1 MLLQLLPVLLFLK
14 PPQLQPELW
23 GQTERQRERKER
35 MEHMVRMDLQ
45 ERRERL
51 LERKERWVLQRDRR

>member
-1 MLLQLLPVLLFLK
+1 MLLFLE
-14 PPQLQPELW
+14 PPQLLRELW
-23 GQTERQRERKER
+23 GQTERQREREER
-35 MEHMVRMDLQ
+35 MERMVRMDLQ